1 MAKGSLERQKL
12 TNEKV
17 SLPDDEMSTQISGL
31 TVGRRDGYV
40 KEQTV
45 VASLVPKSWNF
56 TGFLQEFI

>member
-31 TVGRRDGYV
+31 SVGRRDSYGGCQSCAKV
-40 KEQTV
+40 M
-45 VASLVPKSWNF
+45 
-56 TGFLQEFI
+56 EFHRIFAGVNLIDHT